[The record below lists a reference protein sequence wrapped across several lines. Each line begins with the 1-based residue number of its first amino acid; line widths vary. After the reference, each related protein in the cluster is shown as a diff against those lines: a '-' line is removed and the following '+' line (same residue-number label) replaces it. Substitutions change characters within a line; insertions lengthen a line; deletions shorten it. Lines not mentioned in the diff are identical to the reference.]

1 MELCLIWRLVLLRRL
16 GAMEQSDPFPQDLA
30 VMGFDN
36 TAAAKL
42 ITRGLLPCVSP
53 WRTRNPWSA
62 GHFRAP
68 NSSYPLVR
76 GCALTLLNIS
86 AR

>member
-36 TAAAKL
+36 TVAAKL
-42 ITRGLLPCVSP
+42 ITPWLVTVRQPMADKEPMVSRAFP
-53 WRTRNPWSA
+53 SA
-62 GHFRAP
+62 K
-68 NSSYPLVR
+68 
-76 GCALTLLNIS
+76 
-86 AR
+86 